1 MIELLLCTLI
11 WGASFIAQK
20 LGADHFGPFAINCYR
35 NLMAGVFLFLCLK
48 IRDRRRAARAHE
60 RSAVQPAGKGD
71 LLGGALSGLCVVA
84 AEVAQQIGIESTS
97 PGVSA
102 FLTANYVLLVPV
114 FGIVLGRRA
123 GWGVWGGVALAILGT
138 FLICL
143 PSADLAASGFRLG
156 RGEAW
161 TLLCAALFAVQILVV
176 DRFAPNCD
184 MLRFSMVQ
192 MSVAGLVAL
201 PFVFLPSEVDRASW
215 AGFVKGIPALVWLG
229 VVSSGIAYT
238 LQNFGQAR
246 TPPALAAILLSTESV
261 FGALSGYVVLGDAL
275 SARQFCGCALVFAA
289 AVLTSLLSA
298 LAPKCAGEAK
308 DARSPRSS
316 GCPLRQFCHRLWQN

>member
-201 PFVFLPSEVDRASW
+201 PFVFLPSEVARASW

-238 LQNFGQAR
+238 LQNLGQAKVSA
-246 TPPALAAILLSTESV
+246 ALASIVMSLEGV
-261 FGALSGYVVLGDAL
+261 FATLFGWLILGDVLTACQLLGCGLVL
-275 SARQFCGCALVFAA
+275 SAVILSQLV
-289 AVLTSLLSA
+289 SL
-298 LAPKCAGEAK
+298 
-308 DARSPRSS
+308 RR
-316 GCPLRQFCHRLWQN
+316 R